1 MFFKL
6 KSFIWK
12 GISHV
17 ASLLYILVMTTRKPY
32 QGYRHVKGE
41 YTFVRNITETL
52 LKKFG
57 LLRSFQKKISVDA
70 QDNPIPWYTY
80 PAIEYLEQ
88 FDFSDKI
95 IFEYG
100 MGNST
105 LYWSKYAKKV
115 ICADD
120 NQDWYQQITN
130 QCNHNVTAYFE
141 PNEQQYPAT
150 VMKAGIMFDII
161 VIDAIKRDECAL
173 FALKQ
178 IAEDGIIIIDDTERV
193 NWSEEYKRALHIL
206 QQDNRFIQID
216 FYGFSAINEYTKI
229 TTLFISR
236 RASLESKHKEQ
247 PAYGIGNIQ
256 NK

>member
-6 KSFIWK
+6 KNFIWK

-17 ASLLYILVMTTRKPY
+17 ASLLYILVMTRRKPY
-32 QGYRHVKGE
+32 PKYRYTKGE

-70 QDNPIPWYTY
+70 QGNPIPWYTY
-80 PAIEYLEQ
+80 PAVEYLEQ
-88 FDFSDKI
+88 FDFSNKT

-105 LYWSKYAKKV
+105 LYWSRYVKKV
-115 ICADD
+115 ICAD
-120 NQDWYQQITN
+120 NSQDWYQQITN